1 MAQCLG
7 NLWKKLFFNKG
18 LISGLIL
25 LGQGE
30 KQYFFRKK
38 FSFLY
43 TCFWTRQVAPPRF
56 LATIVNLPINTW
68 VQNNLEILATI
79 ANLATNQDTT
89 LKIVKD
95 KL

>member
-30 KQYFFRKK
+30 KQDFFRK
-38 FSFLY
+38 
-43 TCFWTRQVAPPRF
+43 TCSYFWTRQVVPPRF

-68 VQNNLEILATI
+68 VQNNSEILATI